1 MPVPVITAPSPEPAS
16 ASGVLIYLRPK
27 PLFQRLSHSPKSRVL
42 RVVGQCVIVMPM
54 THLTVTIEGRKY
66 QIPQMW
72 IVGATRTLGTV
83 QAAVQRWH
91 EQAVM
96 AGE

>member
-1 MPVPVITAPSPEPAS
+1 VSSDYRAGEGFLAPARAQKENCNDFIGAIALAGICP
-16 ASGVLIYLRPK
+16 IIR
-27 PLFQRLSHSPKSRVL
+27 RMSH
-42 RVVGQCVIVMPM
+42 II
-54 THLTVTIEGRKY
+54 VTIEGRKY

-72 IVGATRTLGTV
+72 MVGATRTLGTV

>member
-1 MPVPVITAPSPEPAS
+1 M
-16 ASGVLIYLRPK
+16 
-27 PLFQRLSHSPKSRVL
+27 SH
-42 RVVGQCVIVMPM
+42 II
-54 THLTVTIEGRKY
+54 VTIEGRKY

-72 IVGATRTLGTV
+72 MVGATRTLGTV